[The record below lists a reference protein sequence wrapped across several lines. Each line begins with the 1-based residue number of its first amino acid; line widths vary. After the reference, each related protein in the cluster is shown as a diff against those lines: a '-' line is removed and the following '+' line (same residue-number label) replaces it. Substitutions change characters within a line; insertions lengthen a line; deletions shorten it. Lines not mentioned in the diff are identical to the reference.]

1 MNSRANNTVVATKR
15 ALNIKHKISAPA
27 HSSHPHQ
34 VGPNSPL
41 KSPKHDRRL
50 NLATVPSNIRARLEI
65 LIPITNIDI
74 LGAMMP
80 HGERDESGEPE
91 EHSQGVQTEHG
102 DRVGD
107 GGEEARGEGEID
119 EDEEGPDGGED
130 HEAVFGGGDAV
141 GCDWEGGFVS
151 SGLSAE
157 RGWGG

>member
-1 MNSRANNTVVATKR
+1 
-15 ALNIKHKISAPA
+15 
-27 HSSHPHQ
+27 
-34 VGPNSPL
+34 
-41 KSPKHDRRL
+41 
-50 NLATVPSNIRARLEI
+50 
-65 LIPITNIDI
+65 
-74 LGAMMP
+74 MMP
-80 HGERDESGEPE
+80 HGEGDESGEPE
-91 EHSQGVQTEHG
+91 EHSQGVESEHG

-151 SGLSAE
+151 SGLSAQ